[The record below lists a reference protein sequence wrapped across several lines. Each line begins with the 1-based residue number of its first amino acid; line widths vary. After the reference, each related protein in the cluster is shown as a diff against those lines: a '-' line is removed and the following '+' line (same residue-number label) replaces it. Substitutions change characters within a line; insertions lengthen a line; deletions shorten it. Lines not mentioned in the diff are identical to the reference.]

1 MKYLIAFLFSVV
13 LFNSITSAQGVV
25 PIADIK
31 NNDSNGVPLDTGKVF
46 TISGIV
52 NSSNQFGNN
61 GPGTVQDETAG
72 LSIFGSGFSN
82 QVNIG
87 DSVTVTAVLTQ
98 FRGLTEFDFFRA
110 GSSLI
115 CHPS

>member
-1 MKYLIAFLFSVV
+1 MKYLIVFLFSVV
-13 LFNSITSAQGVV
+13 LFNSIICAQDVV

-52 NSSNQFGNN
+52 NSSNQFGNS
-61 GPGTVQDETAG
+61 GPGSIQDETAG
-72 LSIFGSGFSN
+72 LSIFGSGFAN

-87 DSVTVTAVLTQ
+87 DSVTVTSVLTK
-98 FRGLTEFDFFRA
+98 FN
-110 GSSLI
+110 
-115 CHPS
+115 